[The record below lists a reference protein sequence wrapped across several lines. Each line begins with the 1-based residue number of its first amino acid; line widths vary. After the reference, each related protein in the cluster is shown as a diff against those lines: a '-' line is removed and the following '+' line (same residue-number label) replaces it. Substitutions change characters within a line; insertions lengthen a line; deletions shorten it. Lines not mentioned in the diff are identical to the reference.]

1 MSEGEGSNPVRPV
14 SFSVSRLVLC
24 ILCELHRWGMK
35 QHAHTHTREDRRGE
49 EKRDGE
55 KMPYL
60 SMGLQ
65 WAYKYIYSIYRGW
78 LNIGEKRKGERKE
91 KKKKKKKARSQIAV
105 VRSSLPSAVCAC
117 CRSRS
122 RRPGLTVPP

>member
-1 MSEGEGSNPVRPV
+1 VSEGEGSNPVRTV

-35 QHAHTHTREDRRGE
+35 QHAHTHTRGE
-49 EKRDGE
+49 EKRDGDGE

-78 LNIGEKRKGERKE
+78 LNTGEKRDGEREEGKEEEE
-91 KKKKKKKARSQIAV
+91 KKK
-105 VRSSLPSAVCAC
+105 
-117 CRSRS
+117 
-122 RRPGLTVPP
+122 PGAK